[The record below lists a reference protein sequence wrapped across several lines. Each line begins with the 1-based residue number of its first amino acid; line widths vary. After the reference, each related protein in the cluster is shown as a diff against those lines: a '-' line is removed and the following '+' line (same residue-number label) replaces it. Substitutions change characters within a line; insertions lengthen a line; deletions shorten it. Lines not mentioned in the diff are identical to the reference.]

1 MMIEDQVTW
10 DSRWDV
16 LSGAVDTKYTD
27 DDVLHVELIWAFT
40 FYRIEIAQVYIS
52 IGTLHTK

>member
-16 LSGAVDTKYTD
+16 LSGAVDMKYTD
-27 DDVLHVELIWAFT
+27 DDILHVELIWAFT
-40 FYRIEIAQVYIS
+40 FYRIE
-52 IGTLHTK
+52 